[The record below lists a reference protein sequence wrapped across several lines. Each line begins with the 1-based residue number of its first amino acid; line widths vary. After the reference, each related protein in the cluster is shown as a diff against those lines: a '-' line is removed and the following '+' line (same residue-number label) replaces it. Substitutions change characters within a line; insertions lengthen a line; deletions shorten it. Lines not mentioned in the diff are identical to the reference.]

1 MGGFLSEDEIQIGIS
16 ILSVGIMTASRFP
29 CKRAA
34 QKPTRF
40 HKMDNSRDEE
50 INDESEI

>member
-29 CKRAA
+29 CKRSTE
-34 QKPTRF
+34 KRTRF
-40 HKMDNSRDEE
+40 HKMDNKDEE
-50 INDESEI
+50 MEVDSSEL